1 MDTSVDAGSVEKAYK
16 YEALEKKAAEIL
28 GWIKVPASCYDG
40 GTETWV
46 QEKGN
51 AVVGS
56 CRRYSPLDE
65 LVRRAAKKTQHA

>member
-1 MDTSVDAGSVEKAYK
+1 MDSVIAGSEEKAHK
-16 YEALEKKAAEIL
+16 YEALEEKAAKIL

-56 CRRYSPLDE
+56 CKRYSPLDE
-65 LVRRAAKKTQHA
+65 LVRRAAKKSKLA